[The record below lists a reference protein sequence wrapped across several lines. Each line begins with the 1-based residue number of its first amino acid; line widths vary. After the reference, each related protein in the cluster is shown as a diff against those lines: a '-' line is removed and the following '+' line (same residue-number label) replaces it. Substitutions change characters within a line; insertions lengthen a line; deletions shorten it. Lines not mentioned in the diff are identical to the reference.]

1 MANIKIALLT
11 DDNEVIK
18 NLKSKNKKLDI
29 FDNYIKL
36 ISSGIIQKYQLIIID
51 STQLPFFNEQKIINA
66 LNDINRNSRIIF
78 ILRDNDVDYLKRIH
92 DNNSL
97 SYILEYPVNFTHL
110 NAIIK
115 HINVQNRIK
124 YE

>member
-1 MANIKIALLT
+1 MVHIKIALLT
-11 DDNEVIK
+11 DDNEIIK
-18 NLKSKNKKLDI
+18 NLKSKNSKLDV

-36 ISSGIIQKYQLIIID
+36 ISSEIIQKYQLIIID

-66 LNDINRNSRIIF
+66 LNDINRDSKIVF
-78 ILRDNDVDYLKRIH
+78 ILRDNDIDFLKRIH

-97 SYILEYPVNFTHL
+97 SYILEYPINFTHL

-115 HINVQNRIK
+115 HINTQNQVY